1 MSLCDLN
8 IVSCDLLRLFKR
20 LSRYQPQCFIY
31 IYVYTEAWT
40 QTYCSYLFVYSGYL
54 RLVLDDFT
62 YVLVNS
68 EGLFLTS
75 GITAATT
82 T

>member
-1 MSLCDLN
+1 MTYSAFSKGYHATNLN
-8 IVSCDLLRLFKR
+8 VL
-20 LSRYQPQCFIY
+20 Y

-68 EGLFLTS
+68 EALFLTS